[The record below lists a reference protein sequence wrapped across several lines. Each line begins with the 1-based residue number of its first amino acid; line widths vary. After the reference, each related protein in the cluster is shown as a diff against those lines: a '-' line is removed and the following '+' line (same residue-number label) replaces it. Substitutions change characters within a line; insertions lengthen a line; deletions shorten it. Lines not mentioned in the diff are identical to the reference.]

1 MSLNREKYQALI
13 TLLEQLRSD
22 ATTTQIVAPELR
34 QRVTS
39 LQQFFGQQ
47 IVPLADVDVGVGV
60 GEASRREASRRE
72 ASRREASPQGED
84 SRVQSY
90 QTEMSKQLRL
100 LEIDV
105 MFLQGARQAS
115 TAQTRLQ
122 TISDRLTTLIQ
133 YCDAILQPEAEGE
146 K

>member
-1 MSLNREKYQALI
+1 MSLNREKYQAFV

-22 ATTTQIVAPELR
+22 ATSTQILTPELR
-34 QRVTS
+34 QGVAS
-39 LQQFFGQQ
+39 LQQFFRQQ
-47 IVPLADVDVGVGV
+47 IVPLADVGDEASLQ
-60 GEASRREASRRE
+60 GEAW
-72 ASRREASPQGED
+72 
-84 SRVQSY
+84 RVQSY

-122 TISDRLTTLIQ
+122 AISDRLTTLIQ
-133 YCDAILQPEAEGE
+133 YCDAILQAEAEGE

>member
-1 MSLNREKYQALI
+1 MSLNDEKYQAFV

-34 QRVTS
+34 RRVAS
-39 LQQFFGQQ
+39 LQQIFGEE
-47 IVPLADVDVGVGV
+47 IVPLADQDW
-60 GEASRREASRRE
+60 
-72 ASRREASPQGED
+72 
-84 SRVQSY
+84 RVQSY

-105 MFLQGARQAS
+105 MFFQGARQAS
-115 TAQTRLQ
+115 TVQTRLQ
-122 TISDRLTTLIQ
+122 AISDRLTTLIQ

>member
-1 MSLNREKYQALI
+1 MSLYREKYQALV
-13 TLLEQLRSD
+13 TLLEQLRPD
-22 ATTTQIVAPELR
+22 ATTTQIDVPELR
-34 QRVTS
+34 RCVAS
-39 LQQFFGQQ
+39 LQQLFAKE
-47 IVPLADVDVGVGV
+47 IVPLAN
-60 GEASRREASRRE
+60 
-72 ASRREASPQGED
+72 QD

-90 QTEMSKQLRL
+90 QTEISKQLRL

-105 MFLQGARQAS
+105 MFFQGARQAS
-115 TAQTRLQ
+115 TVETRLQ

>member
-1 MSLNREKYQALI
+1 MSSNCEKYQAFV
-13 TLLEQLRSD
+13 TLLEHLRSD
-22 ATTTQIVAPELR
+22 ATTNQIVAPELR
-34 QRVTS
+34 RRVAS
-39 LQQFFGQQ
+39 LQQLFGEE
-47 IVPLADVDVGVGV
+47 IVPLAD
-60 GEASRREASRRE
+60 ENW
-72 ASRREASPQGED
+72 
-84 SRVQSY
+84 RVQSY

-105 MFLQGARQAS
+105 MFFQGARQAS

-133 YCDAILQPEAEGE
+133 YCNAILQPEAEGE

>member
-1 MSLNREKYQALI
+1 MSLNREKYQAFV

-22 ATTTQIVAPELR
+22 ATTEPIAAPELR
-34 QRVTS
+34 RRVAS
-39 LQQFFGQQ
+39 LQQLFGEE
-47 IVPLADVDVGVGV
+47 IVPLAD
-60 GEASRREASRRE
+60 ENW
-72 ASRREASPQGED
+72 
-84 SRVQSY
+84 RVQSY

-105 MFLQGARQAS
+105 MFFQGARQAS
-115 TAQTRLQ
+115 TVQTRLQ

-133 YCDAILQPEAEGE
+133 YCNAILQPQAEGE

>member
-1 MSLNREKYQALI
+1 MSLNREKYQAFV
-13 TLLEQLRSD
+13 TLLKQLRSD
-22 ATTTQIVAPELR
+22 ATTGPIVAAELR
-34 QRVTS
+34 RRVAS
-39 LQQFFGQQ
+39 LQQLFVEE
-47 IVPLADVDVGVGV
+47 IVPLADISVDG
-60 GEASRREASRRE
+60 ASQREASL
-72 ASRREASPQGED
+72 QKED

-105 MFLQGARQAS
+105 MFFQGARQAS
-115 TAQTRLQ
+115 TVQTRLQ

-133 YCDAILQPEAEGE
+133 YCDAILQPQTEGE

>member
-1 MSLNREKYQALI
+1 MSLNREKYQAFV

-34 QRVTS
+34 QGIAS
-39 LQQFFGQQ
+39 LHQFFRQQ
-47 IVPLADVDVGVGV
+47 IVPLADVGVGV
-60 GEASRREASRRE
+60 GEASGREASC
-72 ASRREASPQGED
+72 REASPQGED
-84 SRVQSY
+84 WRVQSY

-122 TISDRLTTLIQ
+122 TISDRLTILIQ
-133 YCDAILQPEAEGE
+133 YCDAILQPEVEGE

>member
-1 MSLNREKYQALI
+1 MSLNREKYQAFV

-22 ATTTQIVAPELR
+22 ATATEIVAPELR
-34 QRVTS
+34 QRIAS
-39 LQQFFGQQ
+39 LQQFFRQQ
-47 IVPLADVDVGVGV
+47 ILPLADVGG
-60 GEASRREASRRE
+60 ASL
-72 ASRREASPQGED
+72 QGENW
-84 SRVQSY
+84 RVQSY

>member
-1 MSLNREKYQALI
+1 MSLNREKYQAFV

-22 ATTTQIVAPELR
+22 ATTTQIVALDMR
-34 QRVTS
+34 QRVAS
-39 LQQFFGQQ
+39 LQQFFRQQ
-47 IVPLADVDVGVGV
+47 IVPLADVGVGVGV
-60 GEASRREASRRE
+60 GEASGREASLQ
-72 ASRREASPQGED
+72 AED
-84 SRVQSY
+84 WRVQSY

-122 TISDRLTTLIQ
+122 TISDRLIILIQ
-133 YCDAILQPEAEGE
+133 YCNAILQPEAEGE

>member
-1 MSLNREKYQALI
+1 MSSNCEKYQAFV

-22 ATTTQIVAPELR
+22 ATTNQIVAPELR
-34 QRVTS
+34 RRVAS
-39 LQQFFGQQ
+39 LQQLFGEE
-47 IVPLADVDVGVGV
+47 IVPLAD
-60 GEASRREASRRE
+60 ENW
-72 ASRREASPQGED
+72 
-84 SRVQSY
+84 RVQSY

-105 MFLQGARQAS
+105 MFFQGARQAS
-115 TAQTRLQ
+115 TVQTRLQ

-133 YCDAILQPEAEGE
+133 YCNAILQPEAEGE

>member
-1 MSLNREKYQALI
+1 MSLNREKYQAFV

-22 ATTTQIVAPELR
+22 ATTGQIVAPELR
-34 QRVTS
+34 RRVAS
-39 LQQFFGQQ
+39 LQQLFGEE
-47 IVPLADVDVGVGV
+47 IVPLAD
-60 GEASRREASRRE
+60 ENW
-72 ASRREASPQGED
+72 
-84 SRVQSY
+84 RVQSY

-105 MFLQGARQAS
+105 MFFQGARQAS
-115 TAQTRLQ
+115 TVQTRLQ

-133 YCDAILQPEAEGE
+133 YCNAILQPQAEGE